1 MAAKRRHDFGDF
13 TKRTVNKPASMDEFL
28 KNDTD
33 AVDPS
38 LEKAPASEKP
48 KATKPKK
55 PASPKSITEP
65 ESRRLTSVPLAAE
78 PTTSSIK
85 GQGVESDTI
94 ENDDTAN
101 LMDRLT
107 FSTTVSFSPEIMDE
121 LEMLWFKLKRR
132 VPAGKKK
139 KFSKSLLIN
148 LMIFNSIKEID
159 ASDALNHPVVTAL
172 MQTIEE

>member
-1 MAAKRRHDFGDF
+1 MAVKKRPDFGSY

-28 KNDTD
+28 KNGAD
-33 AVDPS
+33 AADPS
-38 LEKAPASEKP
+38 PEKAPASEKP
-48 KATKPKK
+48 EVTKPKK
-55 PASPKSITEP
+55 PVSAPSIPEP
-65 ESRRLTSVPLAAE
+65 EPRMSTSE
-78 PTTSSIK
+78 PPATEVTTGTIE
-85 GQGVESDTI
+85 GQGA
-94 ENDDTAN
+94 ENDDNAT

-107 FSTTVSFSPEIMDE
+107 FSTTVSFNPDIMDE

-148 LMIFNSIKEID
+148 LMISNSIKEID
-159 ASDALNHPVVTAL
+159 ASDALAHPVVTAL